1 MISTAAVTGAGGCY
15 AMPLH
20 TGSHSLLELAVSAL
34 VSRASVSH
42 RRARNRQR
50 FPWRA
55 GLRIELA
62 DVAGELGG
70 GPVAVL
76 VGDEAMRP
84 GIRETPLSGSTPKR
98 TLSQCGGEKL
108 WSPMGQ
114 HSQWASPDCGGFAAY
129 DGASADDSF
138 GGIALSFARS

>member
-1 MISTAAVTGAGGCY
+1 MSTAAVTGAGGCS

-20 TGSHSLLELAVSAL
+20 TGSHSRLELAVSAL

-42 RRARNRQR
+42 RRAQNRQR

-70 GPVAVL
+70 GPAVL

-98 TLSQCGGEKL
+98 TLSQSTGDETTLTCPTEERVF
-108 WSPMGQ
+108 P
-114 HSQWASPDCGGFAAY
+114 AT
-129 DGASADDSF
+129 
-138 GGIALSFARS
+138 